1 MLRGPVFV
9 GTDLSAAAGEAL
21 RQSAGLAADLGGRLI
36 VCHVLPELLRVNM
49 LFPQWRGI
57 DSAREQSIRSKAE
70 EAVRRH
76 AEEILGAPGRDVAIV
91 LEAGTPHVGLL
102 AAADAARA
110 GVIITGP
117 GRVAGEVARHAS
129 VAVLVARPSPSHGP
143 VIGATDFSD
152 PSLPALNAAA
162 AEARRRRSPLHLIHA
177 VDVGMHMTGGARAGA
192 LPYLEG
198 ASAIALEGLDE
209 LRAAA
214 DRRLRESLQQYAV
227 EGQAAVVSGRAA
239 EGIVAWAET
248 AGAQLVVVGT
258 HGRSGMARL
267 ALGSTAS
274 AVIDRAPCSVL
285 VVRLALS

>member
-1 MLRGPVFV
+1 
-9 GTDLSAAAGEAL
+9 
-21 RQSAGLAADLGGRLI
+21 
-36 VCHVLPELLRVNM
+36 M
-49 LFPQWRGI
+49 LFPQWRGM
-57 DSAREQSIRSKAE
+57 DPALEQSIRSKAE

-76 AEEILGAPGRDVAIV
+76 AEEVLGAPGGDVQIV
-91 LEAGTPHVGLL
+91 LDSGTPHVGLL

-129 VAVLVARPSPSHGP
+129 VPVLVARPSPSHGP
-143 VIGATDFSD
+143 IVGATDFSD

-162 AEARRRRSPLHLIHA
+162 AEARRLRSSLHLIHA
-177 VDVGMHMTGGARAGA
+177 VDVGMLMTGGAQAAA

-214 DRRLRESLQQYAV
+214 DRRLQESLQEYAV

-239 EGIVAWAET
+239 EGIVEWAET
-248 AGAQLVVVGT
+248 AGAQLVVIGT

-267 ALGSTAS
+267 ALGGTAS
-274 AVIDRAPCSVL
+274 AVIERAPCSVL
-285 VVRLALS
+285 VVRLSPT